1 MTKETDSDKC
11 VLGGTGITA
20 GENVIFENINSPIA
34 VGANIN
40 ISFSDI
46 EDLKQD
52 LLAFKEAISKSNLLP
67 EEDKTIAEGDITAA
81 IKESENETP
90 KLEKITK
97 RVVSAIETMQETG
110 KKMEEYG
117 LFDIASKVA
126 KRLAISAIL
135 N

>member
-1 MTKETDSDKC
+1 MTKETDSGKC

-67 EEDKTIAEGDITAA
+67 ENKTIAEGDITAA

-97 RVVSAIETMQETG
+97 RVVSAIEIMQETG

>member
-40 ISFSDI
+40 ISLSDI

-52 LLAFKEAISKSNLLP
+52 LLAFKEAISTSNLLP
-67 EEDKTIAEGDITAA
+67 EDKTIAEGDITAA

-97 RVVSAIETMQETG
+97 RVVSAIETIQETG

-135 N
+135 T

>member
-40 ISFSDI
+40 ISLLDI
-46 EDLKQD
+46 EDLKND

-67 EEDKTIAEGDITAA
+67 QDKTIAEGDIPAA

-97 RVVSAIETMQETG
+97 RVISAIETIQETG

-126 KRLAISAIL
+126 KKLAISAIL
-135 N
+135 A

>member
-20 GENVIFENINSPIA
+20 GENVIFENINSTIA

-40 ISFSDI
+40 ISLLDI
-46 EDLKQD
+46 EDLKND

-67 EEDKTIAEGDITAA
+67 QDKTIAEGDITAA

-97 RVVSAIETMQETG
+97 RVISAIETIQETG

-126 KRLAISAIL
+126 KKLAISAIL
-135 N
+135 A

>member
-40 ISFSDI
+40 ISLSDI
-46 EDLKQD
+46 EDLKRD

-67 EEDKTIAEGDITAA
+67 EDKTIAEGDITAA

-97 RVVSAIETMQETG
+97 RVVSAIETIQETG

-117 LFDIASKVA
+117 LFDIASKIA

-135 N
+135 T

>member
-40 ISFSDI
+40 ISLSDI
-46 EDLKQD
+46 EDLKRD
-52 LLAFKEAISKSNLLP
+52 LLVFKEAISKSNLLP
-67 EEDKTIAEGDITAA
+67 EDKTIAEGDITAA

-97 RVVSAIETMQETG
+97 RVVSAIETIQETG

-135 N
+135 T